1 MSINKTSYLRFLNL
15 IDALDR
21 MNPGK
26 KLDCTEESLL
36 DKIILSFHAKQSVL
50 VGDLISLSSLG
61 SQATL
66 HGRLKNLSAMG
77 YIKMAANVDG
87 RKKEVV
93 PTKLALKRYD
103 EISKCLEKAA
113 KAGWSINLCALAC
126 NKKALSSELTPKSW
140 TLYPT
145 KGVLFYEQVQQAVQA
160 KGSSRVFKVRW
171 S

>member
-1 MSINKTSYLRFLNL
+1 MQATKTSYLRFLNL
-15 IDALDR
+15 IDAIDR

-26 KLDCTEESLL
+26 KLDCTEEDLL
-36 DKIILSFHAKQSVL
+36 DKIVLASYAKKVIL
-50 VGDLISLSSLG
+50 VGDLISLSELG

-93 PTKLALKRYD
+93 PTKMAFKRYE

-113 KAGWSINLCALAC
+113 KAS
-126 NKKALSSELTPKSW
+126 
-140 TLYPT
+140 
-145 KGVLFYEQVQQAVQA
+145 
-160 KGSSRVFKVRW
+160 
-171 S
+171 

>member
-1 MSINKTSYLRFLNL
+1 MLFIDSHQLLDSRLRNTLTTFSRTIAPHSITITSMPNSKQSPYIRFLNL

-36 DKIILSFHAKQSVL
+36 DKIVSSAFEKQPVL
-50 VGDLISLSSLG
+50 VGDLISLSNLG

-77 YIKMAANVDG
+77 YIKMAANEDG
-87 RKKEVV
+87 RKKEVL
-93 PTKLALKRYD
+93 PTKLAIKRYE

-113 KAGWSINLCALAC
+113 KSG
-126 NKKALSSELTPKSW
+126 
-140 TLYPT
+140 
-145 KGVLFYEQVQQAVQA
+145 
-160 KGSSRVFKVRW
+160 
-171 S
+171 